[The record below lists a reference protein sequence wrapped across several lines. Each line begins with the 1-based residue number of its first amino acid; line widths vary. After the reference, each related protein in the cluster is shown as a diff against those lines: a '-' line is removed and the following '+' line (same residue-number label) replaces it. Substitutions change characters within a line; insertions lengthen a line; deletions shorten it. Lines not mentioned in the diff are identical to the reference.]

1 VDEHADSPQISKA
14 GHCDPLPRSAHPTV
28 LRNLFQKLS
37 LKNDRTILTKIAKE
51 VDRTNPEY
59 VHHMTATQPQESTC
73 RWKTQLDAEVAAAFS
88 FFFKDELKAFGYEVE
103 TAAKPPT
110 EDVWRRELGY
120 GNVNESS
127 VITVSFAR

>member
-1 VDEHADSPQISKA
+1 MQILHRFPKRA
-14 GHCDPLPRSAHPTV
+14 IAIRYEDLLMQPHTV

-59 VHHMTATQPQESTC
+59 VHHMTATQPQESIR

-88 FFFKDELKAFGYEVE
+88 RGSNA
-103 TAAKPPT
+103 
-110 EDVWRRELGY
+110 
-120 GNVNESS
+120 
-127 VITVSFAR
+127 